1 MLTPRLTSESDARK
15 KRAVMIT
22 AIRKSLDTCAAT
34 GFHSLPWAHLLR
46 GGYQPR
52 VNTIE
57 F

>member
-52 VNTIE
+52 VNTVE